1 MADEMSGCRNVWW
14 ERASHFTVAASRF
27 PRATT
32 VEGGNDFGVASARFS
47 ASETDRC
54 RGENTAS
61 AAVLPR
67 AITDAE
73 ICELE
78 CTTEP
83 AIDQMSVGFEG
94 VGGGVVTHPAL

>member
-1 MADEMSGCRNVWW
+1 VADGMSGYRNVWW

-32 VEGGNDFGVASARFS
+32 VEGDNDFGVASARFS

-61 AAVLPR
+61 PR
-67 AITDAE
+67 FYLAQSPTPRSASSSAPPSPSSIR
-73 ICELE
+73 C
-78 CTTEP
+78 P
-83 AIDQMSVGFEG
+83 
-94 VGGGVVTHPAL
+94 